1 VVGRFGKESFDV
13 VILTELLE
21 HAKNW
26 QLVISNMKNVCKPG
40 GILIVTTRSRGFGYH
55 GFPYD
60 FWRYEL
66 DDFREIFSDLNIV
79 SLEKDTE
86 LVGVFTKLRKP
97 LEFKERDLANYK
109 LYSILTNTRT
119 AQVTEKDSRSLRYL
133 RFMVREKLKK
143 IVRLLIQS
151 FKKVVPET

>member
-1 VVGRFGKESFDV
+1 MVGRFGKESFDV